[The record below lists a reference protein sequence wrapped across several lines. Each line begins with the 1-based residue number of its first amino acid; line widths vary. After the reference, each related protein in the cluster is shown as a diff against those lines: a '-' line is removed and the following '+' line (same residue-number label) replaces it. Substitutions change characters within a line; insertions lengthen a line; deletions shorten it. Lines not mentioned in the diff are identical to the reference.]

1 LAIGYIIYYWYQLSA
16 MQISVTKINVE
27 RKVEHLNEVIYQIS
41 VITIGT
47 VLADSMLFN
56 FRYCNIANSIS
67 VQHGFCITLPRQ
79 PIRFI

>member
-1 LAIGYIIYYWYQLSA
+1 MWNY
-16 MQISVTKINVE
+16 KH

-41 VITIGT
+41 AITIGT

-56 FRYCNIANSIS
+56 IRYCTCNIANSIS
-67 VQHGFCITLPRQ
+67 VQHGFCITLPCQ